1 MIDYIA
7 GQTIELNP
15 AFIVLESNG
24 IGYRLFISLHSYK
37 HFQNINNPKVY
48 VQSIFV
54 RDDMPKYYG
63 FATKEEREIFQ
74 HLISVS
80 GVGGNSAILM
90 LSSLSPL
97 EIIGAINTANVSL
110 LKSIKGIG
118 EKTAQRIVVDL
129 KGKLG
134 KHEGGISQ
142 ILNTNDDK
150 IKHDATMALVALG
163 FSKVQAEKS
172 IEKALLHNK
181 EALSSVDILVTT
193 ALKNLQ

>member
-1 MIDYIA
+1 MIDFIS
-7 GQTIELNP
+7 GTILELNP
-15 AFIVLESNG
+15 AFIVIENQG
-24 IGYRLFISLHSYK
+24 TGYRFFISLQSYQI
-37 HFQNINNPKVY
+37 FQKNTNAKVF
-48 VQSIFV
+48 VESIYV

-63 FATKEEREIFQ
+63 FATKEEREIFRQ
-74 HLISVS
+74 LISVS
-80 GVGGNSAILM
+80 GVGGNSAMLM
-90 LSSLSPL
+90 LSSLSPT

-142 ILNTNDDK
+142 ITSTASDK
-150 IKHDATMALVALG
+150 IKEDTLLALTSLG
-163 FSKVQAEKS
+163 FNKTQAEKA

-181 EALSSVDILVTT
+181 DALSSVEMLLKI